1 MQELGI
7 EDAFSPQVTGD
18 FIFCRKTFQADFSG
32 LNGAKD
38 LRLGSFLQ
46 INTFSN
52 KKGQVPKRFVI
63 KLKVTSEPIS
73 GERKETGV
81 GRKEGEGG
89 KGDELPPTKEPANE
103 NIQTPF

>member
-1 MQELGI
+1 MSI
-7 EDAFSPQVTGD
+7 
-18 FIFCRKTFQADFSG
+18 
-32 LNGAKD
+32 
-38 LRLGSFLQ
+38 
-46 INTFSN
+46 
-52 KKGQVPKRFVI
+52 VI

-81 GRKEGEGG
+81 GREEGEGG